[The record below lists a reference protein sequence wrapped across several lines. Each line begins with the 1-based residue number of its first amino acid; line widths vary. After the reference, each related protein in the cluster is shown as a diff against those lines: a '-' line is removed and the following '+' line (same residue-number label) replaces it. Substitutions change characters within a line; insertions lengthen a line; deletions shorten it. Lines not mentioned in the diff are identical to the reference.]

1 MKIKSPAK
9 VNLALDI
16 LGRDPSGYHFIQT
29 IFHEIDL
36 HDVIEIEKIPKGI
49 EIECTNPDVPT
60 DETNTVH
67 KAVKLLGLDGF
78 HVHIT
83 KNIPPKSG
91 LGGGSSNAAAVL
103 KALAPDLKKEEL
115 AKLAAK
121 IGMDTPFFIY
131 GGTALGTHFGE
142 KITPLPRIKGLKI
155 ELDFHPSGISTKE
168 AYLKIDLTLC
178 GKNIQKTEEMLAA
191 IRAGNLRKIIKNI
204 HNDFQKTEGSP
215 YLTGSGRARFNI
227 RLSLGARVSR

>member
-9 VNLALDI
+9 INLALDI
-16 LGRDPSGYHFIQT
+16 LGRDPSDYHFIQT

-36 HDVIEIEKIPKGI
+36 HDVIEIKKIPKGI
-49 EIECTNPDVPT
+49 EIECTNQDIPT

-78 HVHIT
+78 RIHIT

-103 KALAPDLKKEEL
+103 KALAPDLGKEEL

-142 KITPLPRIKGLKI
+142 KITPLPEIKDLNI
-155 ELDFHPSGISTKE
+155 ELEFRSNGISTKE
-168 AYLKIDLTLC
+168 TYSKIDLAQC
-178 GKNIQKTEEMLAA
+178 GKNTQKTEEMLAA
-191 IRAGNLRKIIKNI
+191 IRAGDPRKIIKNI
-204 HNDFQKTEGSP
+204 HNDFQKTEGPP

-227 RLSLGARVSR
+227 CLSPGVRASK